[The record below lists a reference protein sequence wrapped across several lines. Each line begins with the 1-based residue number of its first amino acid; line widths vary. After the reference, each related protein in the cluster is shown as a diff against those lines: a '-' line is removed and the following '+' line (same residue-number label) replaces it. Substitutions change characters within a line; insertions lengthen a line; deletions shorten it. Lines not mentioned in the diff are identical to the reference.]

1 MAHKMSAVEYQALG
15 REYYKLKQYDK
26 AIETFTTGI
35 EACPTASLYDYRAAT
50 NEKLENFNASVKDG
64 REMIRLNKKDVKG
77 YLRTA
82 SVLEKM
88 EKPETA
94 LGIYK
99 YGMKNVPVNDK
110 NFKLLQLL
118 HDKLTRTL
126 SPPAALDPFTVLPSE
141 LAEMVFEYLS
151 FRQKV
156 NCMRV
161 SKGWRDYLSKL
172 PKLWLHLDLS
182 GARKPVPRAFVNTVF
197 KRSEYRMS
205 RITIHRFEY
214 MDVLRNLAIAAK
226 HLTDMELISL
236 PHKSSPALLEIV
248 RAAKNLKRCI
258 IHETI
263 TLKDVE
269 NILEARPLLE
279 HVLFNALDPTTSRD
293 FTGKWPVALS
303 SLQSFTMHIG
313 SVMSDERFD
322 FTTFFSR
329 TPSLRSFSLRGL
341 TNAQRPLST
350 WPTDISLLPPLRSV
364 SVNETGKIGIHLF
377 PPTLQS
383 LEISIVGPRDTL
395 EVSELLQSNL
405 PELTHLS
412 LSGYANVTMG
422 FLHTLLDLS
431 SNMQNNPGAP
441 LSRPTE
447 QPAKPL
453 VSLKLSINVEDDAGL
468 AAILSCSKRV
478 LTPALQHLTVPG
490 MKCTDD
496 DIEQLVAFKTGLKEI
511 DLSCTQITGAA
522 IVMLADKV
530 PTLENIR
537 VHDCRKISGREA
549 IEYAARRG
557 VRVDYRMNEHKGGRK
572 IRM

>member
-1 MAHKMSAVEYQALG
+1 MARKMSAEEYQALG

-26 AIETFTTGI
+26 AIDTFTTGI

-50 NEKLENFNASVKDG
+50 YEKLDNFNASVKDG

-88 EKPETA
+88 NKPETA

-99 YGMKNVPVNDK
+99 YGMKNVPVDDK
-110 NFKLLQLL
+110 NFKLLQQL

-126 SPPAALDPFTVLPSE
+126 SPPAAMDPFTVLPSE
-141 LAEMVFEYLS
+141 LAEMVFEYLT

-182 GARKPVPRAFVNTVF
+182 GARRPVPRAFVNTMF

-205 RITIHRFEY
+205 RITIHRFEH
-214 MDVLRNLAIAAK
+214 MDVLHNLAIAAK
-226 HLTDMELISL
+226 YLTDMELISL

-263 TLKDVE
+263 TLSHVE
-269 NILEARPLLE
+269 SILEARPLLE
-279 HVLFNALDPTTSRD
+279 HVLFNASDPMASRD
-293 FTGKWPVALS
+293 RTGQWPVTLNN
-303 SLQSFTMHIG
+303 LQSFTMHVSG
-313 SVMSDERFD
+313 GMYDERFD
-322 FTTFFSR
+322 FTRFFSR
-329 TPSLRSFSLRGL
+329 TPSLRSFSLKGL
-341 TNAQRPLST
+341 TNGNNPLNT
-350 WPTDISLLPPLRSV
+350 WPTDISLLPPLTSLSIKDSGRIR
-364 SVNETGKIGIHLF
+364 VNHL

-383 LEISIVGPRDTL
+383 LEIHSLGFRDSL
-395 EVSELLQSNL
+395 AVNELLLSKF

-412 LSGYANVTMG
+412 LSGYENVPAD
-422 FLHTLLDLS
+422 FLHLLLDGIAQLDDGPEALLS
-431 SNMQNNPGAP
+431 N
-441 LSRPTE
+441 
-447 QPAKPL
+447 KPL
-453 VSLKLSINVEDDAGL
+453 VSLKLGVTVEDGDDIDLGTT
-468 AAILSCSKRV
+468 LSFSRRV
-478 LTPALQHLTVPG
+478 LTPALQHLTMPG

-496 DIEQLVAFKTGLKEI
+496 DIEALVRCKTGLKDI

-530 PTLENIR
+530 PTLESI
-537 VHDCRKISGREA
+537 K
-549 IEYAARRG
+549 
-557 VRVDYRMNEHKGGRK
+557 
-572 IRM
+572 